1 MSTYLH
7 CADLYETGQCGI
19 RAKRRRQRP
28 SQPYRHGIRG
38 RARRP
43 FPEIQDVLPQRSVHT
58 AAGVQRG
65 KRSCI
70 TGFPAR
76 SIKSLS
82 AHPCRSPAATTTT
95 LQEVF
100 LARRR
105 KSEKRLIGLIHSV
118 YSVCAGTD
126 PAEPPRSH
134 TRTIHGEGYLREQ
147 DLPRL
152 IEHPALAGG

>member
-1 MSTYLH
+1 MSTYFALRRI
-7 CADLYETGQCGI
+7 CTRPASADSVREAPPTTTFPTLSTRYSWQSAATFSSDS
-19 RAKRRRQRP
+19 RRVTTMISSTQLQAF
-28 SQPYRHGIRG
+28 S
-38 RARRP
+38 AVS
-43 FPEIQDVLPQRSVHT
+43 VLAS
-58 AAGVQRG
+58 
-65 KRSCI
+65 

-82 AHPCRSPAATTTT
+82 SPIRVEAPAATTTT

-118 YSVCAGTD
+118 FSVCAGTD

-134 TRTIHGEGYLREQ
+134 TDNSRRGIS
-147 DLPRL
+147 PR
-152 IEHPALAGG
+152 AGSAAPD